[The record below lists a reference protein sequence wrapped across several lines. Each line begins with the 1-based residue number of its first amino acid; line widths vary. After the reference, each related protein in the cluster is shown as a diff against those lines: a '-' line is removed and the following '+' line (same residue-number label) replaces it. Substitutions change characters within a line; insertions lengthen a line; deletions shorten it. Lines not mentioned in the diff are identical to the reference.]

1 MGTVTVKPGF
11 SFFSSGPNDEKAGA
25 VADPHS

>member
-11 SFFSSGPNDEKAGA
+11 SFFSSGPNDEEGA

>member
-11 SFFSSGPNDEKAGA
+11 SFFSSPNDEKAGA

>member
-11 SFFSSGPNDEKAGA
+11 SFFSGSNDEEAGA